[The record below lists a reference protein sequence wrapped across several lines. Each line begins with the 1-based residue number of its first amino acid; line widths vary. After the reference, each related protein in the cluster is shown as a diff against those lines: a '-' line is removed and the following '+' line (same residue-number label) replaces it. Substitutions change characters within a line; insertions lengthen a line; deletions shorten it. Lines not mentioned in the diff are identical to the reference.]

1 MSQKLL
7 VIAGVFGVAVL
18 AIVAGFHGSSVNA
31 QTATATAT
39 ATSTPAVPTST
50 ATATPAGTPAA
61 CPTGTTLTVAAPTA
75 AAPTT
80 VTVTITPPVNI
91 KAATAGD
98 LTSYHVHYF
107 IDTTAT
113 AAGTAV
119 PTGDPKIIHSGSLT
133 QDLGALSAGS
143 HTVTV
148 VLGQVS
154 HVACE
159 TRGSVTFTTAA
170 AAATPAAPKTGNAG
184 LTSTDST
191 MPALAL
197 LALAIVV
204 VGGAR
209 LATVRAER
217 SED

>member
-1 MSQKLL
+1 MTRKLEVL
-7 VIAGVFGVAVL
+7 GGIFFSFALMTLAAVVTVVGL
-18 AIVAGFHGSSVNA
+18 GSERASA
-31 QTATATAT
+31 QTATPTAT
-39 ATSTPAVPTST
+39 AA
-50 ATATPAGTPAA
+50 PAGTPAA

-80 VTVTITPPVNI
+80 VTVTITPPLNI

-107 IDTTAT
+107 IDTPAT

-119 PTGDPKIIHSGSLT
+119 PTGDAKIIHSASLT
-133 QDLGALSAGS
+133 QDLGALTPGS

-159 TRGSVTFTTAA
+159 SRGSVTFTVAVAA
-170 AAATPAAPKTGNAG
+170 AASPAAPKTGNLG
-184 LTSTDST
+184 LASGSDVAL
-191 MPALAL
+191 PAFAL
-197 LALAIVV
+197 LGLAFVLAA
-204 VGGAR
+204 GAR
-209 LATVRAER
+209 WTTSSSSPTRRPNA
-217 SED
+217 